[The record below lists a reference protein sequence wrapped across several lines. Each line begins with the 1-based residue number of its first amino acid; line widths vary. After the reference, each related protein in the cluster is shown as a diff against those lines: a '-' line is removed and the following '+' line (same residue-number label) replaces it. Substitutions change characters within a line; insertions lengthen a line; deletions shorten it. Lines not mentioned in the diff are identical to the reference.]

1 MLDSERPIAILGAGL
16 IGVSWAAL
24 FLHHG
29 FDVQA
34 WDPDPEARD
43 ALEERVQAPIA
54 QLQQL
59 DAGLDRPGRLTVAAE
74 REVVLSRA
82 IFVQENAPER
92 LDVKHDLYR
101 SFEMHAEAD
110 AFIASSAS
118 GLHWSRLSAQMD
130 RPERL
135 LNAHPYN
142 PPHLVPLVE
151 LFCPAEA
158 TLARAEEL
166 YRRIGRVPVRMKR
179 EAVGHLANRLASA
192 LWREAVHIVA
202 EGIADVGS
210 VDLAL
215 VNGPGLRWAVMGAHM
230 TYHLG
235 GGSGGLA
242 HYLEHLGDSQEGR
255 WRTLGTPQLTPE
267 LRAALIAG
275 VEAEAQGKSIAQL
288 EQERDAALMGILAAR
303 RRPVT
308 DI

>member
-1 MLDSERPIAILGAGL
+1 MLDTERPIAVLGAGL

-34 WDPDPEARD
+34 WDPEPEARD
-43 ALEERVQAPIA
+43 ALEERVQAPIT
-54 QLQQL
+54 QLRQL
-59 DAGLDRPGRLTVAAE
+59 DAGADRPGRLTVAAE

-110 AFIASSAS
+110 ALIASSAS
-118 GLHWSRLSAQMD
+118 GLPWSSLSAQMD

-202 EGIADVGS
+202 EGIADVES

-255 WRTLGTPQLTPE
+255 WSTLGTPQLTPE

-275 VEAEAQGKSIAQL
+275 VEAEAQGKSIVQL
-288 EQERDAALMGILAAR
+288 ERERDAALMRILAAR

>member
-1 MLDSERPIAILGAGL
+1 M
-16 IGVSWAAL
+16 
-24 FLHHG
+24 
-29 FDVQA
+29 
-34 WDPDPEARD
+34 
-43 ALEERVQAPIA
+43 
-54 QLQQL
+54 
-59 DAGLDRPGRLTVAAE
+59 
-74 REVVLSRA
+74 LSRA
-82 IFVQENAPER
+82 FFVQENAPER

-101 SFEMHAEAD
+101 SFELHAEAD
-110 AFIASSAS
+110 ALIASSAS
-118 GLHWSRLSAQMD
+118 GLPWSRLSAQMD

-151 LFCPAEA
+151 LFCPVEA
-158 TLARAEEL
+158 TLAHAEDL

-202 EGIADVGS
+202 EDIADVEA

-235 GGSGGLA
+235 GGSGGMA

-255 WRTLGTPQLTPE
+255 WSTLGTPRLTPE

-275 VEAEAQGKSIAQL
+275 VEAEAGGKSIAQL
-288 EQERDAALMGILAAR
+288 EQERDAALIGILATRKALD
-303 RRPVT
+303 T
-308 DI
+308 

>member
-1 MLDSERPIAILGAGL
+1 QLRQLGAG
-16 IGVSWAAL
+16 A
-24 FLHHG
+24 
-29 FDVQA
+29 
-34 WDPDPEARD
+34 
-43 ALEERVQAPIA
+43 
-54 QLQQL
+54 
-59 DAGLDRPGRLTVAAE
+59 DRPGRLTVHGE
-74 REVVLSRA
+74 LTEVFSGA
-82 IFVQENAPER
+82 FFVQENAPER

-101 SFEMHAEAD
+101 RFELHAEAD
-110 AFIASSAS
+110 ALIASSAS
-118 GLHWSRLSAQMD
+118 GLPWSRLSAQMD

-158 TLARAEEL
+158 SLARAEDL

-202 EGIADVGS
+202 EGIADVEA

-235 GGSGGLA
+235 GGAGGMA

-255 WRTLGTPQLTPE
+255 WSTLGTPRLTPE

-275 VEAEAQGKSIAQL
+275 VEAEAGGKSIAQL
-288 EQERDAALMGILAAR
+288 EQERDAALIGILATRKALD
-303 RRPVT
+303 T
-308 DI
+308 

>member
-1 MLDSERPIAILGAGL
+1 MLDTARPITILGTGL

-34 WDPDPEARD
+34 WDPDSDARD
-43 ALEERVQAPIA
+43 ALEERVKAPIA
-54 QLQQL
+54 QLRQL
-59 DAGLDRPGRLTVAAE
+59 GAGADRPGRLTVHSE
-74 REVVLSRA
+74 LTEVLSRA

-101 SFEMHAEAD
+101 SFELHAEAD
-110 AFIASSAS
+110 ALIASSAS
-118 GLHWSRLSAQMD
+118 GLPWSRLSAQMD
-130 RPERL
+130 MPERL
-135 LNAHPYN
+135 LNAHPFN

-151 LFCPAEA
+151 LFCPADA
-158 TLARAEEL
+158 TLARAEEI

-202 EGIADVGS
+202 EGIADVEA

-235 GGSGGLA
+235 GGSGGMA

-255 WRTLGTPQLTPE
+255 WRRLGNPKLTPE

-275 VEAEAQGKSIAQL
+275 VEAEAGGKSIVQL
-288 EQERDAALMGILAAR
+288 EQERDAALMRILATR
-303 RRPVT
+303 RGSA
-308 DI
+308 DS